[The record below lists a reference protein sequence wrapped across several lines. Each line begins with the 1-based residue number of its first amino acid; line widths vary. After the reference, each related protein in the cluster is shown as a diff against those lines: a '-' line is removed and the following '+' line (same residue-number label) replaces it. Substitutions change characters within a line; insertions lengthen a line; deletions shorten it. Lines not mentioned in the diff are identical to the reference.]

1 VEVEH
6 LTGADA
12 VLERIGDLLLAD
24 EARHNLALGI
34 LSTARAYAAVYP
46 ELHGWAAQEG
56 QVVVGAAIRTP
67 PHNLVLARP
76 ADEPAIDALAGG
88 IDAELPGVVG
98 AVPEIDAFAAAWAER
113 HGLEVTPVFDQ
124 RIHVLRQVFL
134 PHAVPGVMRVAG
146 DADRPLVLGWV
157 RAFVREALGGGDDED
172 GSRVER
178 NVDAKLTSAEAGI
191 GLWEVD
197 GNAVSLAG
205 FGGPTPNGIRIGP
218 VYTPPEHRN
227 RGYGTAVTA
236 AVSQQLLERGHRFCF
251 LYTDLDN
258 PTSNAIY
265 RRIGYEPVCDS
276 RELAFRDP

>member
-1 VEVEH
+1 MEVEH

-76 ADEPAIDALAGG
+76 ADEPAIDALAWG

-113 HGLEVTPVFDQ
+113 HGL
-124 RIHVLRQVFL
+124 
-134 PHAVPGVMRVAG
+134 
-146 DADRPLVLGWV
+146 
-157 RAFVREALGGGDDED
+157 
-172 GSRVER
+172 
-178 NVDAKLTSAEAGI
+178 
-191 GLWEVD
+191 
-197 GNAVSLAG
+197 
-205 FGGPTPNGIRIGP
+205 
-218 VYTPPEHRN
+218 
-227 RGYGTAVTA
+227 
-236 AVSQQLLERGHRFCF
+236 
-251 LYTDLDN
+251 
-258 PTSNAIY
+258 
-265 RRIGYEPVCDS
+265 
-276 RELAFRDP
+276 